1 MEPIAILQ
9 EQKILLLYGG
19 WSAERNISINSGTAV
34 AGALN
39 RNDISFSEYDLTS
52 EEEAKLLSTDYDLA
66 FIALHGRGG
75 EDGFIQEILESKNIK
90 YTGSD
95 TLSCKTSLNKI
106 ESKKI
111 WRDLLL
117 PTPDFVEIVNVSV
130 NVPVFSTRIT
140 KSVSPPGS
148 ALWSFVTSSAL
159 TPYVGLVTASSV
171 STIDVRYN
179 PLPIKITTSKSAMSA
194 GFESGLE
201 LSSFPSR

>member
-39 RNDISFSEYDLTS
+39 RNGISFSEYDLTS

-95 TLSCKTSLNKI
+95 TLSCKTSLI
-106 ESKKI
+106 TTEPS
-111 WRDLLL
+111 LLAL
-117 PTPDFVEIVNVSV
+117 KPFKDPLY
-130 NVPVFSTRIT
+130 VPIGV
-140 KSVSPPGS
+140 
-148 ALWSFVTSSAL
+148 LMAL
-159 TPYVGLVTASSV
+159 T
-171 STIDVRYN
+171 
-179 PLPIKITTSKSAMSA
+179 ITTSFDLLIINFK
-194 GFESGLE
+194 FN
-201 LSSFPSR
+201 LSLKYTKI